1 MTTISLWGELGD
13 RYPPLDYEASTFKEA
28 LQGLFL
34 NYPTLKNELIASE
47 QSYQVVC
54 STDKWKVDLTQS
66 HADFPVR
73 NATITIAPVIEGS
86 GNIGKLIGGLALVA
100 IGVATGGTGLIIS
113 GLVMG
118 LQGLFF
124 GNPKAPGKEDD
135 PKSSIIGSGSLNT
148 AEGNTIPIVCGV
160 VRYKTPQ
167 VLSFTLQSE
176 YKKL

>member
-1 MTTISLWGELGD
+1 LTTIALWGELGD
-13 RYPPLDYEASTFKEA
+13 RYPAIQYEASTFKEA

-34 NYPTLKNELIASE
+34 NYPSLKNELIASE
-47 QSYQVVC
+47 QLYQVVC
-54 STDKWKVDLTQS
+54 SKDAWSMDLTVN

-73 NATITIAPVIEGS
+73 DATISIVPVIEGS

-124 GNPKAPGKEDD
+124 GNPKAPNKEDD

-148 AEGNTIPIVCGV
+148 AEGNTIPIVCGL
-160 VRYKTPQ
+160 VRFKTPQ
-167 VLSFTLQSE
+167 LLSFTLQSE
-176 YKKL
+176 YKAL